1 MKRAA
6 FSFYKWLGFL
16 IGAAVAIVSMIL
28 GAVEDVPM
36 QYILFYALAIFA
48 LILWGWHHCSVAWI
62 YRDDAVAVRNT
73 ASRNQ
78 PETESKLAEDE
89 VEVGYLRALISN
101 NKGGFIGLLIL
112 AAIFIGCA
120 FAIDNFFEWRTFV
133 SALVFVALLIIAF
146 LLNKYAK
153 TNKSVFIGLTVLIGL
168 FIVGSLVVDGFLSIL
183 NIKSMLVF
191 AAFLG
196 LACIGQTL
204 VVLLAGLDLSI
215 PFVIGSANIGLMYLF
230 TLGVPP
236 WIAFVAIIL
245 IGAGIGFINGFLSYR
260 VQGQALI
267 LTLGMGFAVSGGT
280 QILTSIGTAFGGN
293 VFGTVPAWLS
303 NIASINGIFFGL
315 QFPPVVVIWIAAS
328 IILIVGLRTTTW
340 GRNLYALGGSRTSA
354 ARLSISERF
363 YWVGAYTI
371 SGAVS
376 AFTGALLLG
385 WSGGGF
391 IGVGDQYLF
400 MTLAAVVVGGT
411 SLLGGWG
418 GYGFTVIGVLVLQVL
433 TSFLVGIGLQFEG
446 QQFIFGLLI
455 LPMVALYA
463 RSAHIRTQI

>member
-1 MKRAA
+1 MRRAA
-6 FSFYKWLGFL
+6 FSFYKWLGFV
-16 IGAAVAIVSMIL
+16 IAAIVAIVSVIL

-36 QYILFYALAIFA
+36 QYIVFYALAIFA

-62 YRDDAVAVRNT
+62 YRDDGIAVRNT
-73 ASRNQ
+73 QSGTQ
-78 PETESKLAEDE
+78 PGAEPKTRDE
-89 VEVGYLRALISN
+89 DQEVSYLRALITK

-112 AAIFIGCA
+112 AAVFIACA
-120 FAIDNFFEWRTFV
+120 FAIEDFFHWRKLI
-133 SALVFVALLIIAF
+133 SALIFVALLITAF
-146 LLNKYAK
+146 LLNKYVK
-153 TNKSVFIGLTVLIGL
+153 TNKSVFIGLTVLAGL
-168 FIVGSLVVDGFLSIL
+168 FVVGSLSVEGFLSVL

-215 PFVIGSANIGLMYLF
+215 PFVIGSSNIGLMYLF

-236 WIAFVAIIL
+236 WIAFILIIL
-245 IGAGIGFINGFLSYR
+245 IGAGIGFINGFLSFR
-260 VQGQALI
+260 LQGQALI
-267 LTLGMGFAVSGGT
+267 LTLGIGFAVSGGT
-280 QILTSIGTAFGGN
+280 QVLTSIGTAFGGN

-303 NIASINGIFFGL
+303 NIASINGVFFGL
-315 QFPPVVVIWIAAS
+315 EFPPVIIIWVIAA

-340 GRNLYALGGSRTSA
+340 GRNLYALGGSRTAA
-354 ARLSISERF
+354 ARLSISARF
-363 YWVGAYTI
+363 YWVGAYMI

-446 QQFIFGLLI
+446 QQFVFGLLI

>member
-1 MKRAA
+1 MNRAA
-6 FSFYKWLGFL
+6 FSFFKWLGFVV
-16 IGAAVAIVSMIL
+16 AVIVAGISIIL
-28 GAVEDVPM
+28 GAIEDVPM
-36 QYILFYALAIFA
+36 QFIIFYALAIFS
-48 LILWGWHHCSVAWI
+48 LILWGWHQLSVSWI
-62 YRDDAVAVRNT
+62 YRDDAVAVRNARAT
-73 ASRNQ
+73 TQ
-78 PETESKLAEDE
+78 PAERDSQDGAGQG
-89 VEVGYLRALISN
+89 GYLRALIAN
-101 NKGGFIGLLIL
+101 NKGGFIGLLIV
-112 AAIFIGCA
+112 AAIFIACA
-120 FAIDNFFEWRTFV
+120 FAIDGFFGWRILLP
-133 SALVFVALLIIAF
+133 ALVFVALLIITF
-146 LLNKYAK
+146 LINKYAAAR
-153 TNKSVFIGLTVLIGL
+153 KSVFIGLTVLIGL
-168 FIVGSLVVDGFLSIL
+168 FVIGSLSVEGFLSIL

-196 LACIGQTL
+196 MACIGQTL
-204 VVLLAGLDLSI
+204 VVLLGGLDLSI
-215 PFVIGSANIGLMYLF
+215 PFVIGSSNIGLMYLL

-236 WIAFVAIIL
+236 WLAFIAIIL
-245 IGAGIGFINGFLSYR
+245 IGGGIGLINGFLGFR
-260 VQGQALI
+260 LQGQALI

-293 VFGTVPAWLS
+293 VFGVVPGWLS
-303 NIASINGIFFGL
+303 NLASINGVFFGL
-315 QFPPVVVIWIAAS
+315 QFPPVVIIWVIAA
-328 IILIVGLRTTTW
+328 IILIVGSRTTTW
-340 GRNLYALGGSRTSA
+340 GRNLYALGGSRTAA
-354 ARLSISERF
+354 ARLSISERA

-391 IGVGDQYLF
+391 IGVGDPYLF

-433 TSFLVGIGLQFEG
+433 TSFLVGIGLPYEG
-446 QQFIFGLLI
+446 QQFVFGLLI